1 MVKKMKRQIR
11 KGVFETNSSS
21 THSLVICLKS
31 DFDRWNNGEVLLF
44 TGSEW
49 LYPDDNAPQKNHFYT
64 KEQAIEFEKSSKY
77 PPADDMDWDSEEA
90 EEYLR
95 DNEWYTCENYDD
107 EYSEWFDDTFTT
119 PSGEEIIAFGQYGY
133 CG

>member
-1 MVKKMKRQIR
+1 MKRQIR

-21 THSLVICLKS
+21 THSLVMCLKS
-31 DFDRWNNGEVLLF
+31 DYDRWENGEVLLF
-44 TGSEW
+44 TGSGW
-49 LYPDDNAPQKNHFYT
+49 CYPDDNAPQKNHFYT

-90 EEYLR
+90 EGYLMN
-95 DNEWYTCENYDD
+95 NEWYTYDSYDD
-107 EYSEWFDDTFTT
+107 NYLEGFFDTYTT

-133 CG
+133 DG

>member
-1 MVKKMKRQIR
+1 MPAIVLRQAEHANLQNLHVQLMSGGILQR
-11 KGVFETNSSS
+11 E
-21 THSLVICLKS
+21 L
-31 DFDRWNNGEVLLF
+31 W
-44 TGSEW
+44 
-49 LYPDDNAPQKNHFYT
+49 
-64 KEQAIEFEKSSKY
+64 
-77 PPADDMDWDSEEA
+77 EEA

>member
-1 MVKKMKRQIR
+1 MKRQIR

-21 THSLVICLKS
+21 THSLVMCLKS

-44 TGSEW
+44 TGNEW

-77 PPADDMDWDSEEA
+77 PPADDMDWDGEEA

-107 EYSEWFDDTFTT
+107 EYLEWFDDTFTT

>member
-1 MVKKMKRQIR
+1 MKRQIR

-21 THSLVICLKS
+21 THSLVMCLKS

-44 TGSEW
+44 TGSGW
-49 LYPDDNAPQKNHFYT
+49 CYPDDNAPQKNHFYT

-95 DNEWYTCENYDD
+95 DNEWYTCENYND
-107 EYSEWFDDTFTT
+107 EYLEWFDDTYTT
-119 PSGEEIIAFGQYGY
+119 PSGEEVVAFGLYGWD
-133 CG
+133 G